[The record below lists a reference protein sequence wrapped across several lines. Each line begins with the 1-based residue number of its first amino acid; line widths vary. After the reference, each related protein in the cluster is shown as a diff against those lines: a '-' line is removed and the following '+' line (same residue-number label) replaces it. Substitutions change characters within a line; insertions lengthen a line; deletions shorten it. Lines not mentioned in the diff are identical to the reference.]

1 MMKKIPITRNG
12 FNVLLE
18 RLDNLK
24 KIERPRL
31 LDEIKKAREHGDLKE
46 NAEYHSAK
54 SEQLFLEREI
64 QFIENRIPSMQI
76 VDIVEDK
83 NIDKV
88 LFGSTVFLTDL
99 NKNENIFYQIV
110 GEDETDIKNNKIS
123 IQSPL
128 ARALILKSK
137 NDVIDF
143 NTAFGIIKYRI
154 NEIKFKNF

>member
-18 RLDNLK
+18 KLDNLK

-31 LDEIKKAREHGDLKE
+31 LYEIKKAREHGDLKE

-76 VDIVEDK
+76 VDIVEDQ

-110 GEDETDIKNNKIS
+110 GEDETDVKNNKIS